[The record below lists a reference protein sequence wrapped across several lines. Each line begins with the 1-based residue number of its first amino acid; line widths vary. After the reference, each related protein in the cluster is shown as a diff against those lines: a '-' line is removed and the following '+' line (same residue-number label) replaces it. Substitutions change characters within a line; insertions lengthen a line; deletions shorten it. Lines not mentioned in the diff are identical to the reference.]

1 MIYLVVGAAG
11 LLIGL
16 LIAPKAG
23 EETRERVKERFN
35 MYKDRLMRK
44 ETTNGAGG
52 DEGIASTVQ
61 ADYLH

>member
-1 MIYLVVGAAG
+1 MLYLIVGAAG

-16 LIAPKAG
+16 LLAPQTG

-35 MYKDRLMRK
+35 LYKDRLMRK
-44 ETTNGAGG
+44 ETTDGAGG
-52 DEGIASTVQ
+52 DGGVATTGQ

>member
-1 MIYLVVGAAG
+1 MVYLVVGAAG

-16 LIAPKAG
+16 LIAPKTG

-35 MYKDRLMRK
+35 MYKDRFMRK

-52 DEGIASTVQ
+52 DGGVETTRQ

>member
-1 MIYLVVGAAG
+1 MMYLIVGAAG

-16 LIAPKAG
+16 LIAPKSG

-35 MYKDRLMRK
+35 VYKDRLMRK
-44 ETTNGAGG
+44 ESTNGAGG

>member
-1 MIYLVVGAAG
+1 MMYLIVGAAG

-16 LIAPKAG
+16 LLAPKTG

-35 MYKDRLMRK
+35 VYKDRLMRK
-44 ETTNGAGG
+44 ESTNGAGG
-52 DEGIASTVQ
+52 DEETASTTQ

>member
-1 MIYLVVGAAG
+1 MMYLIVGAAG

-16 LIAPKAG
+16 LLAPKTG

-35 MYKDRLMRK
+35 LYKDRLMRK
-44 ETTNGAGG
+44 ETTDGAGG
-52 DEGIASTVQ
+52 DGGVATTGQ

>member
-52 DEGIASTVQ
+52 DERIASTVQ

>member
-1 MIYLVVGAAG
+1 MMPLIMGAAG

-16 LIAPKAG
+16 LIAPTTG
-23 EETRERVKERFN
+23 EETRQRVKERFN
-35 MYKDRLMRK
+35 EYKDRLMRK

-52 DEGIASTVQ
+52 DGGVTTTGQ

>member
-1 MIYLVVGAAG
+1 MMYLIVGAAG

-16 LIAPKAG
+16 LLAPKTG

-35 MYKDRLMRK
+35 LYKDRLMRK

-52 DEGIASTVQ
+52 DEGTASATQ

>member
-1 MIYLVVGAAG
+1 MQYLIVGAVG

-16 LIAPKAG
+16 LIASKSG

-35 MYKDRLMRK
+35 LYKDRLMRK

-61 ADYLH
+61 SDYLH

>member
-44 ETTNGAGG
+44 ETTNGADG
-52 DEGIASTVQ
+52 DERIASTVQ